1 MAIIYSVLF
10 GVMVLFV
17 SYQYNVRFL
26 DWLRF
31 QSLGTRDYV
40 TDKLNMMFYDVKPNQ
55 VLLGM
60 AGSALFLFLVF
71 FLLFLPKLLPGLIFG
86 CLGAFLAWKLPRP
99 IVDYMVKRRTS
110 EFNNQMVDALN
121 LMANAMKSGLSVAQS
136 MGIVVDQCP
145 QPISQEFNL
154 VLSETKIGL
163 SLEESLINLSK
174 RVQCE
179 DVEMFVTAVVIL
191 KETGGNLAE
200 TFDTIVSTIR
210 ERIKVQSKIDAMTA
224 SGFIQGMVLLAMPPA
239 IGIFFSV
246 SEPGFMDPLFNTPI
260 GWGVLLAVLI
270 LEISAFV
277 MIKKVMKIDV

>member
-1 MAIIYSVLF
+1 MPLIYSVLF
-10 GVMVLFV
+10 GVVVLVV

-40 TDKLNMMFYDVKPNQ
+40 TEKLNMMFYDAKPHQ
-55 VLLGM
+55 VLGAM
-60 AGSALFLFLVF
+60 GGAALVSFLIF
-71 FLLFLPKLLPGLIFG
+71 FLLFLPKLLPGVFFG
-86 CLGAFLAWKLPRP
+86 LLAAFASWKLPKP
-99 IVDYMVKRRTS
+99 LVDYLVQRRTVQ
-110 EFNNQMVDALN
+110 FNNQMVDALN

-136 MGIVVDQCP
+136 MGIVVEQCP
-145 QPISQEFNL
+145 KPISEEFNL
-154 VLSETKIGL
+154 VLSETKVGL
-163 SLEESLINLSK
+163 SLEESLVNLSK

-210 ERIKVQSKIDAMTA
+210 ERIKVQNKIDAMTA
-224 SGFIQGMVLLAMPPA
+224 QGFIQGMVLLAMPPA

-246 SEPGFMDPLFNTPI
+246 SEPGFMDPLFTTPI
-260 GWGVLLAVLI
+260 GWGVLVAVVG
-270 LEISAFV
+270 LEISAFF